1 VSFVSLSQHSDMLD
15 LPSRTQLDPL
25 RRILESLGSRSII
38 TMLRTFTVLIGVLAA
53 ASVGSAWVEP
63 SPSTLGQ
70 FQAEAP
76 RLNPEVLEAALSA
89 TACARRQ
96 TDIKRNILSVIDY
109 SLPSTEP
116 RLWVFDLKKRKL
128 LFRELVAHGVN
139 TGENM
144 ATRFSNI
151 EGSKQ
156 SSLGLF
162 LTDKTYIGRNG
173 YSLKL
178 RGLEEGINHLALQRT
193 IVMHGAWYV
202 SEAFRREHGR
212 LGRSWGCP
220 AVKKEVAKPLID
232 TIKDGSLLF
241 VYYPDEEWL
250 SSSDFLNSC
259 DTDPAAPTRTAADS
273 PASPGSTGSLANRTQ
288 E

>member
-1 VSFVSLSQHSDMLD
+1 MSFISLIQQSHVLD
-15 LPSRTQLDPL
+15 LPSRARLDPI
-25 RRILESLGSRSII
+25 RRNPETQSTRFI
-38 TMLRTFTVLIGVLAA
+38 TMLKTLTTLIGMLALA
-53 ASVGSAWVEP
+53 GVASAWVEP
-63 SPSTLGQ
+63 SPSTLER

-89 TACARRQ
+89 TACAQRQ
-96 TDIKRNILSVIDY
+96 TDVKREILSVIDY

-116 RLWVFDLKKRKL
+116 RLWVFDLERRKL

-144 ATRFSNI
+144 ATRFSNV
-151 EGSKQ
+151 EGSRQ

-178 RGLEEGINHLALQRT
+178 HGLEEGINHRALERT
-193 IVMHGAWYV
+193 IVLHGAWYV

-259 DTDPAAPTRTAADS
+259 DTGPAAPPRTVAES
-273 PASPGSTGSLANRTQ
+273 PASPGSTESATDLTH

>member
-1 VSFVSLSQHSDMLD
+1 MHLWKNAAMISH
-15 LPSRTQLDPL
+15 R
-25 RRILESLGSRSII
+25 
-38 TMLRTFTVLIGVLAA
+38 FTIFLIGLLAMA
-53 ASVGSAWVEP
+53 GVATASCESSVE
-63 SPSTLGQ
+63 TLEL

-76 RLNPEVLEAALSA
+76 ELNRAVLEAALDA
-89 TACARRQ
+89 TECAQRNAPVKRR
-96 TDIKRNILSVIDY
+96 ILSVIDY

-116 RLWVFDLKKRKL
+116 RLWVFDLEKREL
-128 LFRELVAHGVN
+128 LFHELVAHGVN

-151 EGSKQ
+151 EGSRQ

-178 RGLEEGINHLALQRT
+178 HGLEKGVNHRALERT
-193 IVMHGAWYV
+193 IVLHGAWYV

-220 AVKKEVAKPLID
+220 AVKQDVAKPLID

-241 VYYPDEEWL
+241 VYYPDREWL

-259 DTDPAAPTRTAADS
+259 ETD
-273 PASPGSTGSLANRTQ
+273 TGSDTFSPVAPR
-288 E
+288 

>member
-1 VSFVSLSQHSDMLD
+1 MSFISLIQKSNMLD
-15 LPSRTQLDPL
+15 LLSRARLDP
-25 RRILESLGSRSII
+25 RRRNPVTQIARSLTMPRTI
-38 TMLRTFTVLIGVLAA
+38 TALIGMLALA
-53 ASVGSAWVEP
+53 GVASAWVEP
-63 SPSTLGQ
+63 SPGTLER

-89 TACARRQ
+89 TACAQRQ
-96 TDIKRNILSVIDY
+96 TDVKREILSVIDY

-116 RLWVFDLKKRKL
+116 RLWVFDLEKRKL

-144 ATRFSNI
+144 ATRFSNV
-151 EGSKQ
+151 EGSRQ

-162 LTDKTYIGRNG
+162 LTDKTYFGRNG

-178 RGLEEGINHLALQRT
+178 HGLEKGINHRALERT
-193 IVMHGAWYV
+193 IVLHGAWYV

-220 AVKKEVAKPLID
+220 AVRPETVEELID
-232 TIKDGSLLF
+232 QIKNGSVLWI
-241 VYYPDEEWL
+241 YYPHDSWLEESAFLDEE
-250 SSSDFLNSC
+250 
-259 DTDPAAPTRTAADS
+259 
-273 PASPGSTGSLANRTQ
+273 
-288 E
+288 

>member
-1 VSFVSLSQHSDMLD
+1 MIH
-15 LPSRTQLDPL
+15 
-25 RRILESLGSRSII
+25 RRHTIL
-38 TMLRTFTVLIGVLAA
+38 LIGLLAMAGASIASSESSVETLELFRAEAPELDREVLAA
-53 ASVGSAWVEP
+53 ALAATECA
-63 SPSTLGQ
+63 Q
-70 FQAEAP
+70 RNAP
-76 RLNPEVLEAALSA
+76 V
-89 TACARRQ
+89 
-96 TDIKRNILSVIDY
+96 KREILSVIDY

-116 RLWVFDLKKRKL
+116 RLWVFDLEKRQL
-128 LFRELVAHGVN
+128 LFHELVAHGVN

-151 EGSKQ
+151 EGSRQ

-162 LTDKTYIGRNG
+162 LTDQTYFGRNG

-178 RGLEEGINHLALQRT
+178 HGLEEGINHRALERT
-193 IVMHGAWYV
+193 IVLHGAWYV

-241 VYYPDEEWL
+241 VYYPDQKWL
-250 SSSDFLNSC
+250 ASSDFLNTC
-259 DTDPAAPTRTAADS
+259 EAETTPDTASRTPS
-273 PASPGSTGSLANRTQ
+273 STGSTGATTGSSDK
-288 E
+288 

>member
-1 VSFVSLSQHSDMLD
+1 MLALLS
-15 LPSRTQLDPL
+15 
-25 RRILESLGSRSII
+25 
-38 TMLRTFTVLIGVLAA
+38 V
-53 ASVGSAWVEP
+53 VGSAVAGAEP
-63 SPSTLGQ
+63 TTSSLQ
-70 FQAEAP
+70 EFQREAP
-76 RLNPEVLEAALSA
+76 RLNPGVLEAALLAAECAQHSA
-89 TACARRQ
+89 PV
-96 TDIKRNILSVIDY
+96 KRNILSVIDY

-116 RLWVFDLKKRKL
+116 RLWVFDLEKREL

-144 ATRFSNI
+144 ATRFSNV
-151 EGSKQ
+151 EGSRQ

-178 RGLEEGINHLALQRT
+178 HGLEEGINHRALERT
-193 IVMHGAWYV
+193 IVLHGAWYV

-259 DTDPAAPTRTAADS
+259 DTAPAAPTWTAADS
-273 PASPGSTGSLANRTQ
+273 PAGPGSTESTTDLTH

>member
-1 VSFVSLSQHSDMLD
+1 MN
-15 LPSRTQLDPL
+15 L
-25 RRILESLGSRSII
+25 RVTLL
-38 TMLRTFTVLIGVLAA
+38 LIGLL
-53 ASVGSAWVEP
+53 VGS
-63 SPSTLGQ
+63 G
-70 FQAEAP
+70 
-76 RLNPEVLEAALSA
+76 SA
-89 TACARRQ
+89 TAAVGQTAAALDVFQAQAPSLNPDVLKVALEATDCAQ
-96 TDIKRNILSVIDY
+96 RNLQVPRKILSVVDY

-116 RLWVFDLKKRKL
+116 RLWVFDLERREL
-128 LFRELVAHGVN
+128 IFHELVAHGVN

-151 EGSKQ
+151 EGSRQ

-162 LTDKTYIGRNG
+162 LTDKTYFGRNG

-178 RGLEEGINHLALQRT
+178 HGLEEGFNHRALERT
-193 IVMHGAWYV
+193 IVLHGAWYV

-241 VYYPDEEWL
+241 VYYPDQEWL
-250 SSSDFLNSC
+250 SSSDFLNAC
-259 DTDPAAPTRTAADS
+259 PTGDNPEVAAPLPDS
-273 PASPGSTGSLANRTQ
+273 NGPTDGLASSAPSDR
-288 E
+288 

>member
-1 VSFVSLSQHSDMLD
+1 MNQRLSMFLIGLLTLAGLATASGEPSRRTLD
-15 LPSRTQLDPL
+15 L
-25 RRILESLGSRSII
+25 
-38 TMLRTFTVLIGVLAA
+38 
-53 ASVGSAWVEP
+53 
-63 SPSTLGQ
+63 

-76 RLNPEVLEAALSA
+76 ELNPAVLEAALSA
-89 TACARRQ
+89 TQCAQRN
-96 TDIKRNILSVIDY
+96 TPVKRKILSVIDY

-116 RLWVFDLKKRKL
+116 RLWVFDLEKREL
-128 LFRELVAHGVN
+128 LFHELVAHGVN

-144 ATRFSNI
+144 ATRFSNV
-151 EGSKQ
+151 EGSRQ

-178 RGLEEGINHLALQRT
+178 HGLEEGVNHRALERT
-193 IVMHGAWYV
+193 IVLHGAWYV

-220 AVKKEVAKPLID
+220 AVKREVAKPLID

-241 VYYPDEEWL
+241 VYYPDPEWL

-259 DTDPAAPTRTAADS
+259 DTDDGSGAFSPVAPR
-273 PASPGSTGSLANRTQ
+273 
-288 E
+288 

>member
-1 VSFVSLSQHSDMLD
+1 MSQRLTVFLICLLTLTGLATADGESDIKTLE
-15 LPSRTQLDPL
+15 LFRT
-25 RRILESLGSRSII
+25 
-38 TMLRTFTVLIGVLAA
+38 
-53 ASVGSAWVEP
+53 
-63 SPSTLGQ
+63 
-70 FQAEAP
+70 EAP
-76 RLNPEVLEAALSA
+76 ELDHAVLEAALSA
-89 TACARRQ
+89 TECALRNTRV
-96 TDIKRNILSVIDY
+96 KRKILSVIDY

-116 RLWVFDLKKRKL
+116 RLWVFDLEKREL

-139 TGENM
+139 TGENL
-144 ATRFSNI
+144 ATRFSNV
-151 EGSKQ
+151 EGSRQ

-178 RGLEEGINHLALQRT
+178 HGLEKGVNHNALERT
-193 IVMHGAWYV
+193 IVLHGAWYV

-241 VYYPDEEWL
+241 VYYPDQKWL
-250 SSSDFLNSC
+250 SSSDFLNTC
-259 DTDPAAPTRTAADS
+259 DIDLETTAEITVGAT
-273 PASPGSTGSLANRTQ
+273 ASPSSFGSAASPSDK
-288 E
+288 

>member
-1 VSFVSLSQHSDMLD
+1 MHLWKNLAMTHQRL
-15 LPSRTQLDPL
+15 T
-25 RRILESLGSRSII
+25 IL
-38 TMLRTFTVLIGVLAA
+38 LIGLLALA
-53 ASVGSAWVEP
+53 GVSTASSETSVG
-63 SPSTLGQ
+63 TLEL

-76 RLNPEVLEAALSA
+76 DLDREVLKAALAA
-89 TACARRQ
+89 TECAQRNAPV
-96 TDIKRNILSVIDY
+96 KRKILSVIDY

-116 RLWVFDLKKRKL
+116 RLWVFDLEKGEL
-128 LFRELVAHGVN
+128 LFHELVAHGVN

-144 ATRFSNI
+144 ATRFSNV
-151 EGSKQ
+151 EGSRQ

-162 LTDKTYIGRNG
+162 LTDQTYFGRNG

-178 RGLEEGINHLALQRT
+178 HGLEEGVNHRALERT
-193 IVMHGAWYV
+193 IVLHGAWYV

-241 VYYPDEEWL
+241 VYYPDQEWL
-250 SSSDFLNSC
+250 SSSDYLNSC
-259 DTDPAAPTRTAADS
+259 DTDSGSGAFSPVAPR
-273 PASPGSTGSLANRTQ
+273 
-288 E
+288 

>member
-1 VSFVSLSQHSDMLD
+1 VSFVSLIQKSNMLN
-15 LPSRTQLDPL
+15 
-25 RRILESLGSRSII
+25 SRSWPRLGPMRRNPVTQI
-38 TMLRTFTVLIGVLAA
+38 TRSLTMPRTITALIGMLALA
-53 ASVGSAWVEP
+53 GVASAWVEP
-63 SPSTLGQ
+63 SPGTLER
-70 FQAEAP
+70 FRAEAP

-89 TACARRQ
+89 TACAQRQ
-96 TDIKRNILSVIDY
+96 TDVKREILSVIDY

-116 RLWVFDLKKRKL
+116 RLWVFDLEKRKL

-144 ATRFSNI
+144 ATRFSNV
-151 EGSKQ
+151 EGSRQ

-162 LTDKTYIGRNG
+162 LTDKTYFGRNG

-178 RGLEEGINHLALQRT
+178 HGLEKGINHRALERT
-193 IVMHGAWYV
+193 IVLHGAWYV

-220 AVKKEVAKPLID
+220 AVKKEIAKPLID

-259 DTDPAAPTRTAADS
+259 DTAPAAPTWTAADS
-273 PASPGSTGSLANRTQ
+273 PAGPGSTESTTDLTH

>member
-1 VSFVSLSQHSDMLD
+1 MANSESWVG
-15 LPSRTQLDPL
+15 T
-25 RRILESLGSRSII
+25 LE
-38 TMLRTFTVLIGVLAA
+38 V
-53 ASVGSAWVEP
+53 
-63 SPSTLGQ
+63 

-76 RLNPEVLEAALSA
+76 DLDREVLEAALAA
-89 TACARRQ
+89 TECAQRN
-96 TDIKRNILSVIDY
+96 TPTKKRILSVIDY

-116 RLWVFDLKKRKL
+116 RLWVFDLAKREL
-128 LFRELVAHGVN
+128 LFHELVAHGVN
-139 TGENM
+139 TGENL

-151 EGSKQ
+151 EGSRQ

-162 LTDKTYIGRNG
+162 LTDQTYFGRNG

-178 RGLEEGINHLALQRT
+178 HGLEEGVNHRALERT
-193 IVMHGAWYV
+193 IVLHGAWYV

-241 VYYPDEEWL
+241 VYYPDQEWL

-259 DTDPAAPTRTAADS
+259 DTASDSGAFSPVAPR
-273 PASPGSTGSLANRTQ
+273 
-288 E
+288 